1 MSKALGNRFAWQP
14 RKEIM
19 RTFGLFASFGWWLIG
34 IGFFGMPVWAAS
46 PDKKTS
52 TDAVSS
58 QKPVELSGVEVR
70 QQLGQSINLERIFQD
85 HQGKFRPL
93 RDFFR
98 DGRPVILTLNYYNC
112 PMLCT
117 MQLNGLVF
125 GLKHSD
131 ASLLQKARIVTVS
144 INPKET
150 AALAAKKRAA
160 YLKSLAPQQIEW
172 TFMVGKDT
180 DIRSLAKSLGFGYKY
195 IPRNQQYA
203 HPAVIFV
210 LTPNGKISKYLNLST
225 YRQKIAYTPNDLKFA
240 LIEASEGK
248 VGSYLDQLI
257 MSCFMYDDSSG
268 KYTTFAFGLVR
279 LGGVLTLIVLALF
292 LATMWIRERQR
303 KEVENAT

>member
-1 MSKALGNRFAWQP
+1 MRIVVFGAWIGLLVLAGNLPF
-14 RKEIM
+14 
-19 RTFGLFASFGWWLIG
+19 LAS
-34 IGFFGMPVWAAS
+34 ASS
-46 PDKKTS
+46 PDKKPPA
-52 TDAVSS
+52 DAVSS
-58 QKPVELSGVEVR
+58 QKPTELSGVDVR
-70 QQLGQSINLERIFQD
+70 QMLGQSINLERIFQD
-85 HQGKFRPL
+85 HEGKSRPL

-117 MQLNGLVF
+117 MQLNGLVH
-125 GLKHSD
+125 GLQHTE
-131 ASLLQKARIVTVS
+131 ASILQKTRIVTIS

-150 AALAAKKRAA
+150 ADLAAKKRAA
-160 YLKSLAPQQIEW
+160 YLKSLAPQHIEW
-172 TFMVGKDT
+172 TFMVGKDA

-225 YRQKIAYTPNDLKFA
+225 YRQKVAYTPNDLKFS
-240 LIEASEGK
+240 LIEASQGK
-248 VGSYLDQLI
+248 IGSYLDQLI

-279 LGGVLTLIVLALF
+279 LGGILTLLALALF
-292 LATMWIRERQR
+292 LATLWIRERQR